1 MDVHYPRRSEI
12 QNEIED
18 IILKGMPQKISFL
31 KRMKKIYLGPGLRV
45 IYYKNLSVFF
55 ATFIIYFAVCLGLVL
70 SLRRKSDNLG
80 QLFGMPVFFLL
91 FSYFTCYMDEQT
103 KINELRNTM
112 YYSMNYIVSL
122 RLFYTAVVLS
132 LVNTSFLFFSGIREK
147 AVLSVGV
154 IGVSSMLVFAIIA
167 VYIYHRWNN
176 YKCFA
181 GLGAIWVLLFAAIMR
196 LPETKILFLF
206 EYIPLGIQI
215 ATMIVCFVGFIYF
228 GWKNGGE
235 GCLHFSHIRKD
246 YGKFT
251 AVEDINLELENGLYA
266 MLAPNGAGKTT
277 LIKMITTLLYPT
289 SGEIL
294 YDGMDIY
301 KMGETY
307 RDVIGYLPQHFWI
320 L

>member
-1 MDVHYPRRSEI
+1 MKKENNHEFYVEQMDVHYPLQSEI

-70 SLRRKSDNLG
+70 SFEEEIRQFGAAFL
-80 QLFGMPVFFLL
+80 GMPVFFLL

-103 KINELRNTM
+103 QINELRNTM

-132 LVNTSFLFFSGIREK
+132 LVNTSFLFLSGIREK
-147 AVLSVGV
+147 AILSVGV
-154 IGVSSMLVFAIIA
+154 VGVSSMLVFAIIA

-215 ATMIVCFVGFIYF
+215 ATMIVCFVALFTLVGRM
-228 GWKNGGE
+228 E
-235 GCLHFSHIRKD
+235 EKD
-246 YGKFT
+246 AYTF
-251 AVEDINLELENGLYA
+251 AY
-266 MLAPNGAGKTT
+266 
-277 LIKMITTLLYPT
+277 
-289 SGEIL
+289 
-294 YDGMDIY
+294 
-301 KMGETY
+301 
-307 RDVIGYLPQHFWI
+307 
-320 L
+320 

>member
-1 MDVHYPRRSEI
+1 
-12 QNEIED
+12 
-18 IILKGMPQKISFL
+18 MPQKISFL

-55 ATFIIYFAVCLGLVL
+55 ATFIIYFVVCLGLVL
-70 SLRRKSDNLG
+70 SFEGEIRQFGAAFL
-80 QLFGMPVFFLL
+80 GMPVFFLL
-91 FSYFTCYMDEQT
+91 FSYFTCYMDEQMQ
-103 KINELRNTM
+103 INELRNTM

-132 LVNTSFLFFSGIREK
+132 LVNTSFLFLSGIREK
-147 AVLSVGV
+147 AILSVGV
-154 IGVSSMLVFAIIA
+154 VGVSSMLVFAIIA
-167 VYIYHRWNN
+167 VYIYHRWSN

-181 GLGAIWVLLFAAIMR
+181 GLGAVWGLLFAAIMR

-215 ATMIVCFVGFIYF
+215 ATMILCFVALFILV
-228 GWKNGGE
+228 GRME
-235 GCLHFSHIRKD
+235 ERMLTLSHIRKD

-307 RDVIGYLPQHFWI
+307 RDVIGYLPQHFGYYKIIHQRSI
-320 L
+320 LIILQR